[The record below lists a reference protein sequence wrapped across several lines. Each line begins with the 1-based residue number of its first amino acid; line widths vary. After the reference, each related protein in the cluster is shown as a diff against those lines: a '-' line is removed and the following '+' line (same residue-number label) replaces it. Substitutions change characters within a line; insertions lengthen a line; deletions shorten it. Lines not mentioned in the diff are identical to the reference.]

1 MPPKGKAQLRAGP
14 NYRPPPS
21 AKPNPKLL
29 PARTGEIHA
38 VVVDGRAALD
48 GDLDAAAHTRPHE
61 NLHRARLYRWTVLRE
76 DRAPRRP
83 RVKPLSQNARKLD
96 LRKTIFLLPNV
107 ITLSSVF
114 CGFDSI
120 RISATAQADDDYYR
134 ASLLLVFALFFDTLD
149 GRVAR
154 LTKTQSAFGL
164 QIDSLSDAICFGVA
178 PAILVFKW
186 SLWQRPLLGL
196 LSSYLFA
203 AAGAVRLARFN
214 VLSMGDKGAPTKPGK
229 YIVGLPVPGAAGIL
243 ISLVLANHTMG
254 DGLRLYG
261 PKYVW
266 AMMALTIFLSVLMVS
281 TIKFRSF
288 KDVRLNARTFALVA
302 FAVGSSAIV
311 SLQTRPAFVLVWLL
325 TCYVVIGLVESAL
338 ALSNRARRHAR
349 RSLPPV

>member
-1 MPPKGKAQLRAGP
+1 V
-14 NYRPPPS
+14 
-21 AKPNPKLL
+21 
-29 PARTGEIHA
+29 PA
-38 VVVDGRAALD
+38 
-48 GDLDAAAHTRPHE
+48 
-61 NLHRARLYRWTVLRE
+61 AR
-76 DRAPRRP
+76 
-83 RVKPLSQNARKLD
+83 ARKLD
-96 LRKTIFLLPNV
+96 LRKTLFLLPNI

-120 RISATAQADDDYYR
+120 RISATAQGDDDYYR

-164 QIDSLSDAICFGVA
+164 QIDSLADVISFGVA
-178 PAILVFKW
+178 PALLVYKW
-186 SLWQRPLLGL
+186 SLWQRPLVGL
-196 LSSYLFA
+196 IAAYVFA

-243 ISLVLANHTMG
+243 ISLVLANHAMG
-254 DGLRLYG
+254 DELRLHG

-266 AMMALTIFLSVLMVS
+266 GMLVLTIFMSFLMVS

-325 TCYVVIGLVESAL
+325 SCYVIIGLAESAL
-338 ALSNRARRHAR
+338 ALSRRAARRDVNAR
-349 RSLPPV
+349 QSSP

>member
-1 MPPKGKAQLRAGP
+1 MALPP
-14 NYRPPPS
+14 
-21 AKPNPKLL
+21 
-29 PARTGEIHA
+29 
-38 VVVDGRAALD
+38 
-48 GDLDAAAHTRPHE
+48 
-61 NLHRARLYRWTVLRE
+61 
-76 DRAPRRP
+76 
-83 RVKPLSQNARKLD
+83 RKLD
-96 LRKTIFLLPNV
+96 LRKTLFLLPNI

-120 RISATAQADDDYYR
+120 RISATASSDDDYYG

-164 QIDSLSDAICFGVA
+164 QIDSLADVISFGVA
-178 PAILVFKW
+178 PAILVFRW
-186 SLWQRPLLGL
+186 SLWQRPFAGL
-196 LSSYLFA
+196 VASFLFT

-243 ISLVLANHTMG
+243 ISLVLANHAMG
-254 DGLRLYG
+254 GLQLYG
-261 PKYVW
+261 QKYVW
-266 AMMALTIFLSVLMVS
+266 AMIVLTIFLSFLMVS

-288 KDVRLNARTFALVA
+288 KDLRLNARTFLLVA

-338 ALSNRARRHAR
+338 ALSRRARRRQGDPR
-349 RSLPPV
+349 RSQP